1 MSRALKLAIA
11 AAVATVLLALAA
23 VFGFRAAVEEARR
36 RVVAALGPGA
46 RIAALRV
53 TTRTVEVD
61 GLVIPGGPGWPAA
74 DALRADRV
82 VIQPSLRS
90 LATSRFEISS
100 IAVKDGYLSA
110 LRTRDG
116 RVRIL
121 PSLLEESGE
130 AGGEKAHPAA
140 AARPVR
146 SVSIDQLSIDGGRA
160 ELYDASVAQPPWPL
174 RLDAIHATVRD
185 VEPPAL
191 ASRMAF
197 ELEATLQGPK
207 RNGKLGLRGW
217 LDGATRDLDLD
228 AKLRG
233 ADLLVFEPYL
243 VKGAGARLAGGALD
257 LGLDATVRS
266 NRLHAPGTLS
276 IEDLEFAGGGDA
288 AARVLGIPRELLAK
302 SLAQHGGRI
311 ELSFTLEGDLDDP
324 RFSLNEVFGTRIA
337 VALADALGLSVR
349 GLVEGVGG
357 LGGESLE
364 GVDKAARGLGSAL
377 KGLLPKRPSN

>member
-11 AAVATVLLALAA
+11 AAVAAVLLALAA

-53 TTRTVEVD
+53 TPRTVEVE
-61 GLVIPGGPGWPAA
+61 GLAIPGGPGWPAA
-74 DALRADRV
+74 DALRAERV
-82 VIQPSLRS
+82 VIEPSLRS
-90 LATSRFEISS
+90 LATSRFEIAS
-100 IAVKDGYLSA
+100 IAVKNGYLSA

-121 PSLLEESGE
+121 PSLLEESGK
-130 AGGEKAHPAA
+130 AGGEKVQAA
-140 AARPVR
+140 DAAPPVR
-146 SVSIDQLSIDGGRA
+146 SVSIDRISIDGGRA
-160 ELYDASVAQPPWPL
+160 ELYDASIAQPPWPL
-174 RLDAIHATVRD
+174 RLDAIRATLHD
-185 VEPPAL
+185 VAPPAL
-191 ASRMAF
+191 ASRMPF

-217 LDGATRDLDLD
+217 RDGATRDLDLD

-243 VKGAGARLAGGALD
+243 VKGPAGRLAGGALD

-276 IEDLEFAGGGDA
+276 IGDLEFAGGDA
-288 AARVLGIPRELLAK
+288 ATRVLGIPRELLAK
-302 SLAQHGGRI
+302 SLEQHGGRI

-337 VALADALGLSVR
+337 VALADALGLSVK

-377 KGLLPKRPSN
+377 KGLLPKRPRD